1 MLVCLNNG
9 EPTAAVEY
17 VARSNKTTCWDGVKK
32 GKLEADLR
40 DWWKAADVETRQ
52 RHVVVDESNANMHKA
67 FVQAKRFIVDGT
79 LEEWVDSQN
88 VQKGINPVP
97 AIVPQEAVAVKNE

>member
-1 MLVCLNNG
+1 MLVGLNNG
-9 EPTAAVEY
+9 EPSATVEY
-17 VARSNKTTCWDGVKK
+17 VAWSNENRSWDGVRKA
-32 GKLEADLR
+32 KLEADLR

-52 RHVVVDESNANMHKA
+52 RHVVVDESNRKA
-67 FVQAKRFIVDGT
+67 IVQAKRFVVDGT